1 MLASVSPGGRG
12 TQRTTAT
19 EDQRM
24 RPERTEVPH
33 PGPAASAHPQV
44 SGPTRHRRTRK
55 MRTKIC
61 ARTKISPPNWTLLL
75 WASRSGEPVLARP
88 TGCDERVGSRGRRCE
103 AALGDAGS
111 HRTSS
116 GVYYKACHRC
126 STCRTSSGSSSAPA
140 GGRRGA
146 ATTRATRAR
155 RAARNL
161 GRGSSGRV
169 RT

>member
-88 TGCDERVGSRGRRCE
+88 TGCDGRVGSRGRRCE

-126 STCRTSSGSSSAPA
+126 KRPCARSYCGLARGSVMSGGSGSSCLGSIEAARSA
-140 GGRRGA
+140 GGR
-146 ATTRATRAR
+146 
-155 RAARNL
+155 
-161 GRGSSGRV
+161 S
-169 RT
+169 